1 MYVFAFLTL
10 VFLLNLV
17 QILSYSHGWYLAS

>member
-17 QILSYSHGWYLAS
+17 QILSYSHGWYLAL

>member
-10 VFLLNLV
+10 VFLLNRV
-17 QILSYSHGWYLAS
+17 QILSYSHGWYLAL